1 MTSKGQNLVDML
13 LVSKLVSEADICP
26 VSDKESACT
35 HVQIARQNTMLTC
48 GTTCHTVIKKEF
60 WQIS

>member
-48 GTTCHTVIKKEF
+48 GNHLSHSNKEG
-60 WQIS
+60 ILAN